1 MSNGIEEVI
10 STLYEM
16 VQDAWSLPLG
26 ADKCVLER
34 DKVLDLLDEIN
45 NQLPGE
51 FKQAKTIVDAR
62 NEVIT
67 NAKREAESIQKQAE
81 QKARQLVSEQ
91 RITQQAQ
98 AEAERL
104 LSETKAQAEEVVRN
118 TPEKLKELKAV
129 TSPIPLMNV
138 IRRILEYY
146 FLQICGYD
154 GSQLRKTILEENK
167 PDYTKDKDVNEDYT
181 KFDLATSMLS
191 YIAATTYGVN
201 DGLHYVDDVIDIDQ
215 CRDTFQ
221 MIVHHMGQDQHFNM
235 MMGIR

>member
-118 TPEKLKELKAV
+118 TQEKLKELKAV
-129 TSPIPLMNV
+129 TNDYVLDAL
-138 IRRILEYY
+138 RR
-146 FLQICGYD
+146 
-154 GSQLRKTILEENK
+154 TEEAVAEALKEVQTARERFEGLANPEAKK
-167 PDYTKDKDVNEDYT
+167 PEPVEEFDDEEDDD
-181 KFDLATSMLS
+181 DLGEM
-191 YIAATTYGVN
+191 
-201 DGLHYVDDVIDIDQ
+201 DE
-215 CRDTFQ
+215 
-221 MIVHHMGQDQHFNM
+221 
-235 MMGIR
+235 